1 MAGDVVS
8 IFVGISSG
16 AVAFA
21 TFLLWKATKKIA
33 NATNATNDMA
43 REVGTYS
50 IIPRFEL
57 IHHERKQQD
66 GYHQYA
72 VKIINNG
79 KDTAYNVKIETNS
92 NNLSSTA
99 HVPFNLPV
107 RYQIWIAESVKPDE
121 KIIHFK
127 IDFEDV
133 AGNHHTRKLDYE
145 ITNEK
150 CMGDSID
157 WQLNEPFPDN
167 VKM

>member
-1 MAGDVVS
+1 MAADVVS
-8 IFVGISSG
+8 IFVGFSSV
-16 AVAFA
+16 AVAVA

-33 NATNATNDMA
+33 KATNATNDMA

-57 IHHERKQQD
+57 IHHERKQED

-79 KDTAYNVKIETNS
+79 KDTSYNVKIKTNS
-92 NNLSSTA
+92 NNQSSST
-99 HVPFNLPV
+99 HVSFNLPV
-107 RYQIWIAESVKPDE
+107 GWKIWIAQSVKPDE

-150 CMGDSID
+150 CMGDSIN
-157 WQLNEPFPDN
+157 WNLNEPSLDE
-167 VKM
+167 VRI